1 MSDEFYGFDDPDF
14 DDEQDY
20 DGDDGEPDF
29 DCGAMYGPKG
39 EPMGCSM
46 AGSEDCD
53 WDCPYRGEVDRQL
66 RAQYAANVRW
76 AKQKARASQPPEQ
89 PRD

>member
-1 MSDEFYGFDDPDF
+1 MSDTNEDFYDEF
-14 DDEQDY
+14 DDEP
-20 DGDDGEPDF
+20 DGDGWDEHDF

-53 WDCPYRGEVDRQL
+53 WDCPYRAEVDRQL
-66 RAQYAANVRW
+66 AAQHAARARW
-76 AKQKARASQPPEQ
+76 AKAKAKP
-89 PRD
+89 

>member
-1 MSDEFYGFDDPDF
+1 MDEENDF
-14 DDEQDY
+14 Y
-20 DGDDGEPDF
+20 DGEDDDFEGDGEFDF

-53 WDCPYRGEVDRQL
+53 WDCPHRESVEREL
-66 RAQYAANVRW
+66 RAQHAANVRW
-76 AKQKARASQPPEQ
+76 AKKREGK
-89 PRD
+89 

>member
-1 MSDEFYGFDDPDF
+1 MENYPDEFELDDDF
-14 DDEQDY
+14 E
-20 DGDDGEPDF
+20 GDGEFDF

-53 WDCPYRGEVDRQL
+53 WACPYRAEVDRSL
-66 RAQYAANVRW
+66 AAQYAARVRW
-76 AKQKARASQPPEQ
+76 AKVKAKPAEPQTRATQEQK
-89 PRD
+89 